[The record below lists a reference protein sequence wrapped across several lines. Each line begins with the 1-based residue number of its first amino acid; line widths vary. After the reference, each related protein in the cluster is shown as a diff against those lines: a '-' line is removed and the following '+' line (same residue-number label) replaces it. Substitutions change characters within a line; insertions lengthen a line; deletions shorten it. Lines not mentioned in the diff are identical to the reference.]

1 MTRYTKYEGNRV
13 AFADPYGEELGDHD
27 LISVLLLR
35 LSRYEDTG
43 LTPSD
48 IHAMVARMQSVER
61 MTGATYAHITDL
73 LQHENVAQPSR
84 VSLTLAKVVDFE
96 LCAGTGELRDA
107 LQSINDHHYDVI
119 TVTQFG
125 NTFIVFF
132 RRPADG

>member
-1 MTRYTKYEGNRV
+1 MTRYTKYDGKRTV
-13 AFADPYGEELGDHD
+13 FADPYGEELAGDV
-27 LISVLLLR
+27 LISVLLHR
-35 LSRYEDTG
+35 LARYEDTG
-43 LTPSD
+43 LTPSE
-48 IHAMVARMQSVER
+48 IHAMVARTQAVEH
-61 MTGATYAHITDL
+61 MTGATFAHVTDL
-73 LQHENVAQPSR
+73 LQRKKEAQSA
-84 VSLTLAKVVDFE
+84 TVVDFE